1 MSLYFGIQGIARAL
15 FFTISLSA
23 VPAKIVSEKFHIGLM
38 ASLAASYGVGG
49 AVFTLFYEEAFK
61 AELSDFFL
69 FLALVFL
76 AAGLWAGQGRRQ

>member
-1 MSLYFGIQGIARAL
+1 
-15 FFTISLSA
+15 
-23 VPAKIVSEKFHIGLM
+23 M

-76 AAGLWAGQGRRQ
+76 AAGLWAGNS